1 MKEGEGSE
9 RGDVNDDL
17 VVTVTHK
24 GESLHNTTTTSIS
37 TTETAQFDENH
48 ENSDDHMADDTDS
61 FIFNSNEKSA
71 IEQWQKSSNFAE
83 TICEK
88 SANKEW
94 KKSSKYAESIISHNG
109 DDTCS
114 DYVNDEEYYSDDSF
128 VTIDD
133 DNEGDETDSSGAD
146 TDDTLAYESN
156 STDSAI
162 GIESFCVNPYF
173 VST

>member
-1 MKEGEGSE
+1 M
-9 RGDVNDDL
+9 
-17 VVTVTHK
+17 VTVTHK
-24 GESLHNTTTTSIS
+24 GESRHSTTTT
-37 TTETAQFDENH
+37 TPTESAQFDENH
-48 ENSDDHMADDTDS
+48 ENSDNNLADDTDS
-61 FIFNSNEKSA
+61 FIFNSNEKSV

-83 TICEK
+83 SLYEK
-88 SANKEW
+88 SANNEW
-94 KKSSKYAESIISHNG
+94 KKSSKYSESIISHNE

-133 DNEGDETDSSGAD
+133 EVEGETDSSGAD